1 MSETETAQTNFTNR
15 LWFRYA
21 SIGISAGLLASFAA
35 SFIQVGTY
43 FFPDWNGIYL
53 APVAFI
59 TALDGML
66 SYRRLRHT
74 GFPDNDWILYRFSE
88 WIVILLLLKIGY
100 YLSHTPEAFL
110 LDLNYL
116 TNQLWGN
123 LFSGEFIFSIV
134 VMIVVWL
141 FSGRFAELLGTLEV
155 DEALLR
161 VEQES
166 GVYEMRSNA
175 REGLVS
181 LLLTIGVIMVL
192 ITSLLGMQAQV
203 DWRENSA
210 LRSGV
215 TNLLVY
221 FFLTLFLFSLS
232 QLNLL
237 STTWIREGLIIRS
250 ELVRNWLVTSTVV
263 ILILAVLAGIL
274 PTGYSIGLLNALHYL
289 VTVIMALI
297 SYLIFII
304 SAPFFVIVAFL
315 ASIFNFSSAD
325 MLQQPEPVLDLP
337 PPPVDTAPLPWLE
350 LLKSILFWLILVGM
364 LAFAVYYYLHENQAL
379 WSGLKRLALFRR
391 LANILRWISGK
402 LSRANQAIQEQVQ
415 QGWQAIRSR
424 FQSREILE
432 FPSRLNL
439 RRLSARE
446 KVFFYYL
453 AMLRRS
459 SERGPV
465 RQPWQTPYEYFRELE
480 ASYQTRYHA
489 SHQTGMEGLELGVHQ
504 EQERSIQEANSQ
516 DWLADTQDLTEYFM
530 QARYST
536 QPVSTQDVSVVKRI
550 WNRLRKVFR
559 KRPG

>member
-1 MSETETAQTNFTNR
+1 MSQTETAHTNFTNR
-15 LWFRYA
+15 FWFRYA
-21 SIGISAGLLASFAA
+21 SLAISAGLLASFAA
-35 SFIQVGTY
+35 SFILVGKY
-43 FFPDWNGIYL
+43 FFPGWNGIYF

-74 GFPDNDWILYRFSE
+74 GFPDKEWILYRFSE

-100 YLSHTPEAFL
+100 YLTHTPQAFL
-110 LDLNYL
+110 MDLNYL
-116 TNQLWGN
+116 TNRLWGN

-134 VMIVVWL
+134 VMMVVWM
-141 FSGRFAELLGTLEV
+141 FSGRFADLLGTLEV

-166 GVYEMRSNA
+166 GIYEMRSQA

-181 LLLTIGVIMVL
+181 LLLTMGVIMVL
-192 ITSLLGMQAQV
+192 ITSLLGTEAQV

-215 TNLLVY
+215 TNLLAY

-237 STTWIREGLIIRS
+237 STTWIREGLTIRS
-250 ELVRNWLVTSTVV
+250 ELVRNWLVTSAVV
-263 ILILAVLAGIL
+263 ILFLAVLAGIL
-274 PTGYSIGLLNALHYL
+274 PTGYSIGLLNVLHYL
-289 VTVIMALI
+289 VTVIMAMI
-297 SYLIFII
+297 SYLIFFI
-304 SAPFFVIVAFL
+304 SAPFFMVVAFL
-315 ASIFNFSSAD
+315 ASIFNFSSAE
-325 MLQQPEPVLDLP
+325 MLEQPEPVLDLP

-391 LANILRWISGK
+391 LAYILRWISEK
-402 LSRANQAIQEQVQ
+402 LSRANQTIQEQVQ
-415 QGWQAIRSR
+415 HGWQAIRSR
-424 FQSREILE
+424 FQSREFSQI
-432 FPSRLNL
+432 PSRLNL

-459 SERGPV
+459 SERGPA
-465 RQPWQTPYEYFRELE
+465 RQPWQTPYEYLHELVV
-480 ASYQTRYHA
+480 SYQTRHHA
-489 SHQTGMEGLELGVHQ
+489 SHQAGLEQLELGIHQ
-504 EQERSIQEANSQ
+504 DPDSSLEAAGTQE
-516 DWLADTQDLTEYFM
+516 WLADTQALTEYFM

-536 QPVSTQDVSVVKRI
+536 QPVSAQDASMVKRI
-550 WNRLRKVFR
+550 WDRLRKVFR
-559 KRPG
+559 KQRG